1 MISSGIPLTC
11 IPYFGKSFMM
21 CYLFHI
27 WLFRFVLSSPT
38 TTFFLR
44 KYYVFV
50 IHDWVMH
57 LTRAVQLLDNMV
69 PVNTIFSLCPYIKSW
84 RCIPV
89 INSLLPNLIK
99 SFMYLWPCVK
109 YRELLLSPS
118 WEAGPVT
125 NFSLG
130 VLQDIWCL
138 WWSEKWCWLNELE
151 LVGSCGVG
159 YWWLF
164 KGFLLFIV
172 SKPCV
177 TFSNVSWSSSIG
189 PLGSYLE
196 QFFCLVF
203 GGLIWRYSRLQD
215 YWSLWGWDSLNF
227 PYSSWGW
234 QVEVSLVIG

>member
-125 NFSLG
+125 NFSLVFFTG
-130 VLQDIWCL
+130 YLMLVVIWKL
-138 WWSEKWCWLNELE
+138 MLTQWTGIGWKLWCWLLMIIQ
-151 LVGSCGVG
+151 GVFTV
-159 YWWLF
+159 YC
-164 KGFLLFIV
+164 K
-172 SKPCV
+172 
-177 TFSNVSWSSSIG
+177 
-189 PLGSYLE
+189 
-196 QFFCLVF
+196 
-203 GGLIWRYSRLQD
+203 
-215 YWSLWGWDSLNF
+215 
-227 PYSSWGW
+227 
-234 QVEVSLVIG
+234 